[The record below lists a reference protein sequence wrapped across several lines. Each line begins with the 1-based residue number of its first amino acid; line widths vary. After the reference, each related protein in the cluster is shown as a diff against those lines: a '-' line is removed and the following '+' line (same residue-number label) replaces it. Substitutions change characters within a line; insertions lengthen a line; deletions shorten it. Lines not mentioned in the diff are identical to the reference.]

1 MGRSKKR
8 ICWSGDGVDYANRK
22 GLSPKKLDQGPY
34 WVFNVLFKAMIVG
47 ALLSLWFSSST

>member
-1 MGRSKKR
+1 MGRGKKK
-8 ICWSGDGVDYANRK
+8 ISWSADGVDYAIRK
-22 GLSPKKLDQGPY
+22 GVKPKKLDQGPY

>member
-22 GLSPKKLDQGPY
+22 GRKPDKLDLGPY

-47 ALLSLWFSSST
+47 ALLSLWLSSR